1 LRATP
6 IIESQ
11 LYGGNMLKSQTLLR
25 IAAALGLALSPL
37 FPVQAADELTPLV
50 QDIDFLKQGQTE
62 ILKQLQELRRLLE
75 DRSAPA
81 KPVERGFQPV
91 DLEFATAPVQ
101 GDRGAPVVL
110 VEFTD
115 YQCPFCKRHSTTVM
129 AQIEQSYVATGK
141 LRYVVREFPIGS
153 LHPQAPKAAEA
164 ALCAGEQGRYWEMHQ
179 HLFRNAHLLDP
190 ASLTQHAQTLGLDR
204 TKFDACMVASRYS
217 DQIRADFDAGTKAG
231 VRGTPSFFIGLA
243 DPKNPSKLRATHFI
257 SGAQPYEAF
266 QRAIDALL
274 TEHAG

>member
-1 LRATP
+1 
-6 IIESQ
+6 
-11 LYGGNMLKSQTLLR
+11 MLKFQTLVR
-25 IAAALGLALSPL
+25 VAAISILALAPAG
-37 FPVQAADELTPLV
+37 PGRAADDITPLV
-50 QDIDFLKQGQTE
+50 QDIDFLKQGQAE
-62 ILKQLQELRRLLE
+62 ILKQLQELKRLLE
-75 DRSAPA
+75 DRGGPA

-91 DLEFATAPVQ
+91 ELDIGTAPTQ
-101 GDRGAPVVL
+101 GDLGAPVVL

-115 YQCPFCKRHSTTVM
+115 YQCPFCRRHNSTVM

-164 ALCAGEQGRYWEMHQ
+164 ALCAGDQGRYWEMHTL
-179 HLFRNAHLLDP
+179 LFRNAYLLDP
-190 ASLTQHAQTLGLDR
+190 ASLVVHAQTLGLDR
-204 TKFDACMVASRYS
+204 TRFDACMVASRFT

-243 DPKNPSKLRATHFI
+243 DPKDPSKVRATQII